1 MERDLEDGGEPGIFP
16 EEKIPLTAGSGVPE
30 QVAALVLFLASVA
43 AFLITGTEV
52 WIDGVE
58 SLLQG

>member
-1 MERDLEDGGEPGIFP
+1 V
-16 EEKIPLTAGSGVPE
+16 GVPE
-30 QVAALVLFLASVA
+30 QVVALVLFLASDAV
-43 AFLITGTEV
+43 FLITGTEV